1 MGNRVFPGFLAV
13 PFIAFLVHAL
23 NPGKKTTPWLEILA
37 IGPVWLYVSM
47 PAAEDWK
54 RRVH

>member
-37 IGPVWLYVSM
+37 TGPVWLYVSM
-47 PAAEDWK
+47 QAAEAWK